1 MLGVCLTDSLENKA
15 GEIVV
20 CQSKLPAHVVQMA
33 IQNLLFKIRIMAV
46 PVHGDEI
53 HQCQFIAVQKYQTL
67 SY

>member
-1 MLGVCLTDSLENKA
+1 
-15 GEIVV
+15 
-20 CQSKLPAHVVQMA
+20 VVQMA